1 MFDTIH
7 HTDTPVL
14 SGRPLFSA
22 PETPVIAATRLIA
35 GENGELLL
43 QSHPYSAVTT
53 AAGCLVAPEKGDLV
67 CAMVQG
73 DCAYVL
79 SVLERHATTSP
90 LILSTQDTPLHI
102 RAPSL
107 ALEASESITMKTSR
121 FSLVSHTSKWVA
133 QTRRQSAGSLFI
145 SAENAHKKVENLDA
159 TEAGHIAQHAEK
171 SMVLDNEIG
180 AITSR
185 AVLRIDGG
193 QVHMG

>member
-22 PETPVIAATRLIA
+22 PEAPVIAATRLIA
-35 GENGELLL
+35 GDNGELLL

-53 AAGCLVAPEKGDLV
+53 AAGCLIAPEKGDLV

-79 SVLERHATTSP
+79 SVLERHAATTP
-90 LILSTQDTPLHI
+90 LILGTQDTPLHI

-133 QTRRQSAGSLFI
+133 QTLRQIAGSLFI